1 MNVFKTHKDAFGRS
15 SNICSIRKKKVIGTH
30 NRGTAISITVQEPL
44 CNTKADRQISA
55 AIISALS
62 IINFRTLGEYV
73 HWRFLILAMCS
84 VN

>member
-1 MNVFKTHKDAFGRS
+1 MSLRLTKMLLADHQISAPLE
-15 SNICSIRKKKVIGTH
+15 KKKVIGTH

>member
-1 MNVFKTHKDAFGRS
+1 MSLRLTKMLLADHQISAPLE
-15 SNICSIRKKKVIGTH
+15 KKMIGTH

-44 CNTKADRQISA
+44 CNTKEDRQISA

-62 IINFRTLGEYV
+62 VINFRTLGEYV